1 MAKGRKTGGHQKGTP
16 NRATLE
22 RRSAVDALKLS
33 GVDPFMVFC
42 QVLASEDA
50 PYKERSRA
58 AELLLP
64 YCRPKLSAVEHHS
77 TGRSHEERLALMEA
91 EQREWLKSALADEPP
106 QPQKAVSPNH
116 PATERPN

>member
-1 MAKGRKTGGHQKGTP
+1 MAKGRKTGGRQKGTP

-33 GVDPFMVFC
+33 GVDPFMFFC

-58 AELLLP
+58 PSCCSPIAG
-64 YCRPKLSAVEHHS
+64 LSY
-77 TGRSHEERLALMEA
+77 RC
-91 EQREWLKSALADEPP
+91 
-106 QPQKAVSPNH
+106 
-116 PATERPN
+116 